1 MPKATRKI
9 ALFVVPVLLALV
21 WTTVTPGQSSGTNH
35 GDKSTGQK
43 YAGLISYGVDVA
55 KWLPP
60 GSTPPTDGYM
70 AKGSTIKITP
80 LLDLDKVPGSF
91 YIDFNW
97 MSKGTSKDF
106 LDAEEH
112 FNNFNEVIGFI
123 GSKPGKDVHELG
135 GEVELWVGGEKY
147 LITKSSLV
155 FLPKGTRHC
164 PLRFN
169 RIDDSPVL
177 FFTFGQTAKYSLTNT
192 KFSNA
197 KSKERNFAKYISSE
211 VNPSKESPEAMKKQT
226 LEDKKIG
233 STVKGTRVVD
243 LDKVPGAFYTD
254 FGWLWS
260 GSAKGYSVEEHSHD
274 FDEVIGFIG
283 TKGGEKNP
291 QELGGAMEVWLGGE
305 KHLITKSCLIFVPKG
320 LKHCPLRFN
329 RVDAPILFFSLG
341 MTNAYSSTPSAVAG
355 S

>member
-1 MPKATRKI
+1 
-9 ALFVVPVLLALV
+9 VY
-21 WTTVTPGQSSGTNH
+21 VT
-35 GDKSTGQK
+35 
-43 YAGLISYGVDVA
+43 
-55 KWLPP
+55 KWLPK
-60 GSTPPTDGYM
+60 GSTPPADGYM

-80 LLDLDKVPGSF
+80 LLDLDKVPGAF

-97 MSKGTSKDF
+97 MGKGTSKDY

-112 FNNFNEVIGFI
+112 FNDFDEVIGLI
-123 GSKPGKDVHELG
+123 GSKGEKDVHGLG
-135 GEVELWVGGEKY
+135 GEVEMWLGGEKY
-147 LITKSSLV
+147 LITKSCLIFV
-155 FLPKGTRHC
+155 PKGLKHI
-164 PLRFN
+164 PIRFN

-177 FFTFGQTAKYSLTNT
+177 FFTLGPTGKYSNTHT
-192 KFSNA
+192 KFSDA
-197 KSKERNFAKYISSE
+197 KSSERNYAKYISYD
-211 VNPSKESPEAMKKQT
+211 VNPSKVSPEAVKKRMQ
-226 LEDKKIG
+226 EEKKIG
-233 STVKGTRVVD
+233 STVKGTRLAD

-260 GSAKGYSVEEHSHD
+260 GSANGYSVEEHSHD

-283 TKGGEKNP
+283 TKGGEKDP
-291 QELGGAMEVWLGGE
+291 HELGGEMEVWLGGE

-341 MTNAYSSTPSAVAG
+341 MTKTYSSTPSSVTGAKRK